1 MLLQLSVANSMR
13 WPFCKLIAIAY
24 CLLPASLT
32 PELAIINSNKKSMES
47 MLLVSRR
54 GGFARPVRIE
64 TFEPYPCSQY
74 AKAIGQNI
82 FKQAKGISIEDSS
95 NIVFGQIPR

>member
-1 MLLQLSVANSMR
+1 
-13 WPFCKLIAIAY
+13 
-24 CLLPASLT
+24 
-32 PELAIINSNKKSMES
+32 

-82 FKQAKGISIEDSS
+82 FKQAKGISIKDSS
-95 NIVFGQIPR
+95 NIVIWANSTLNLYKCFFFA